1 MPSMNHRDTGRTYWR
16 SLDELADTPEFRTF
30 MHREFPA
37 GASELMEEDRRSFM
51 KVMGAS
57 LALAGVGLT
66 GCRRWPEQHV
76 LPYAERPE
84 GTAPGVSDQF
94 ATMMELGGFAL
105 GQVVTSYN
113 GRPTKIEG
121 NTKHPGSHGGTTR
134 YGQATVLDL
143 YDPDRSREPKL
154 LRETKRTKSTWAKW
168 DAFAETHF
176 DAVRAKDGEGFWILS
191 EATHSPS
198 IEAQQVELRTQF
210 PKATWVTYEPLGNTH
225 EADGLAAAFGT
236 NVRPVHNLSKAD
248 LIVSFESDFLG
259 QHDDMLSMSS
269 GWAVG
274 RSPDHGSMSR
284 MLVAEPSLSS
294 TGALADNRWA
304 MKSSAITILIARVAA
319 IVLKDDSIA
328 SPFAGSGVDT
338 PQAEVIASQMQQY
351 RGATSILAGAAQPA
365 WAHRLVA
372 TMNDALGNAGTTISY
387 IRESS
392 DAMQT
397 ASITELS
404 AAMKSGS
411 VGTLLVLGG
420 NPAYDAPADLDFV
433 SGLSN
438 VAVSVHLSSH
448 DDETSEQCTWHLNRS
463 HALEC
468 WGDGRSVD
476 GTYSVQQPLIL
487 PLFDGR
493 SPVEV
498 LSQVNASDT
507 RAGFDHVRRTFNG
520 LTGSG
525 GLSEAFNPTWRATLH
540 SGLLARSAASLEAPK
555 TRTAGLAAGGPAV
568 ATSLPGVDAIELS
581 FTADAT
587 VYDGRFANNGWLQEL
602 PDPITRLTWDNA
614 VVLGPAMAVRL
625 GLATGDMITVSTE
638 QGSVDAA
645 VLVQTGQADNAA
657 TLTLGYGRRFAGH
670 ICTGSGFDFY
680 PLRGSENPW
689 TTTGTIARASG
700 TFPLATV
707 QDHFAVDSVGGK
719 GTQERLPVIYREASI
734 DTYNDNPNF
743 VADQDHSVH
752 SLSLWQEEQ
761 FDGAQY
767 KWGMAI
773 DLNSC
778 TGCGACVVACQAE
791 NNIPVVGKDQILRG
805 REMHWLRIDRYFRFA
820 ETKPGHYDA
829 DQPASVALQ
838 PVTCQHCENAPC
850 EQVCPVAATVH
861 SKDGLNV
868 MVYNRCVG
876 TRYCSNNCPYKV
888 RRFNYFDYFRR
899 DPLRETGLL
908 QVNPDYYVKLQ
919 SGGDPLRRMQFNPE
933 VTVRMR
939 GVMEKCT
946 FCTQRIQAAKIKT
959 KNAWV
964 KKPEAEKA
972 RTKRIAIPDGMIQ
985 TACEQACPTGGIV
998 FGDLLDRESRVSK
1011 MHADPRAYELLGEL
1025 NIHTRNR
1032 YLARLSNPIEGERFP
1047 QDHAGHGAGDAH
1059 AEEAA
1064 H

>member
-1 MPSMNHRDTGRTYWR
+1 MPSINHRDTGRTYWR

-57 LALAGVGLT
+57 LALAGVGLA

-154 LRETKRTKSTWAKW
+154 LRESKRTKSTWAKW

-176 DAVRAKDGEGFWILS
+176 DTLRANGGEGFWILS

-210 PKATWVTYEPLGNTH
+210 PKATWVTYEPLANTH

-236 NVRPVHNLSKAD
+236 RVRPVHDVSKAD

-259 QHDDMLSMSS
+259 QHDDILSMSS
-269 GWAVG
+269 GWSAG
-274 RSPDHGSMSR
+274 RSPKHGSMSR

-304 MKSSAITILIARVAA
+304 MKSSAITVLIARVAA

-328 SPFAGSGVDT
+328 SAFAGSDVET
-338 PQAEVIASQMQQY
+338 PQANVIASQMQQH

-387 IRESS
+387 IRESA

-404 AAMKSGS
+404 AAMKAGG

-433 SGLSN
+433 SRLSN

-493 SPVEV
+493 SPVEI

-525 GLSEAFNPTWRATLH
+525 GLGEAFDPTWRATLH

-555 TRTAGLAAGGPAV
+555 TRLAGLAAGGPAV
-568 ATSLPGVDAIELS
+568 AKSLPGVDAIELS

-625 GLATGDMITVSTE
+625 GLATGDMITVSAE

-645 VLVQTGQADNAA
+645 VLVQTGQADNAV

-680 PLRGSENPW
+680 PLRGSMNTW

-734 DTYNDNPNF
+734 DTYNDNPSF
-743 VADQDHSVH
+743 VDGQDHSAH

-820 ETKPGHYDA
+820 ESKPGHYDA
-829 DQPASVALQ
+829 DQPASVAFQ

-998 FGDLLDRESRVSK
+998 FGDLMDRESRVSK

-1059 AEEAA
+1059 AEEAT